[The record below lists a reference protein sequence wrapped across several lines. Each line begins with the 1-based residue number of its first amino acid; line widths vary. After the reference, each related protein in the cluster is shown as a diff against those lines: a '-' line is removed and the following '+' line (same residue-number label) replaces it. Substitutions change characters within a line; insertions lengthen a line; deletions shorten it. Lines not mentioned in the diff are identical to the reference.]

1 MYASFQ
7 DLDVLVVEPS
17 AVQARIVRDALAKL
31 GVTRVQTADSG
42 ASALSAMHAATP
54 ALTISPMYLP
64 DMSGVDMLQTMRA
77 DETLSGV
84 AFILISSEL
93 REEVLDPI
101 RQSGASAILPK
112 PFTEADLV
120 TALRSTLDYLNPRQQ
135 LDVVVDLERL
145 RVLLVDDSPNARKFM
160 MRVLNNL
167 GIENIVEANN
177 GREGA
182 EVLGSSMFDLVFTDY
197 NMPEMDGLAFVKHIR
212 EQSWQATV
220 PVIMVTSE
228 TNEARLEEVRQAG
241 VSGICDKPFEPVV
254 VKRVIE
260 AALSAS
266 G

>member
-17 AVQARIVRDALAKL
+17 AVQARIVRDALVRL
-31 GVTRVQTADSG
+31 GVTRVENADSG
-42 ASALSAMHAATP
+42 ASALAAMRAAVP
-54 ALTISPMYLP
+54 ALTVGPMYLP
-64 DMSGVDMLQTMRA
+64 DMSGVDLLTAMRA
-77 DETLSGV
+77 DDALAGV
-84 AFILISSEL
+84 AFILISSEQ

-112 PFTEADLV
+112 PFSEADLV
-120 TALRSTLDYLNPRQQ
+120 AALRSTLDYLNPRQH
-135 LDVVVDLERL
+135 LDADVDLERL

-167 GIENIVEANN
+167 GIENVVEADN
-177 GREGA
+177 GLQGA
-182 EVLGSSMFDLVFTDY
+182 EILGSSMFDLVFTDY

-228 TNEARLEEVRQAG
+228 TNEARLAEVREAG
-241 VSGICDKPFEPVV
+241 VSGICDKPFEPAV

-260 AALSAS
+260 AALAACR
-266 G
+266 